1 MQEHAT
7 YWKGV
12 TNEGSAIVFGLGWL
26 VSLKLRMKQMHM
38 LLADMTGLRFEV
50 YAMPDAG
57 SAKMRDNSG

>member
-1 MQEHAT
+1 M
-7 YWKGV
+7 
-12 TNEGSAIVFGLGWL
+12 TNGGIAIVLDLFLIRKALGGL

-38 LLADMTGLRFEV
+38 LLAHMTGLTFEV